1 MPNHLYHLNAEQV
14 VSGIKNRDF
23 SAQEYIFQVLERIEK
38 IDVKINAFIAVDRQ
52 GAIEKA
58 RSIDNRVRDGDTIGG
73 LAGVSVGIKDNICT
87 KNLKTTCASKML
99 DGYIPP
105 YDATV
110 IKKLKESDAII
121 VGKLNLD
128 EFAMGSTTEFSRYGP
143 TRNPWNV
150 DYVTGGSSGGSAA
163 SVAALECAISLGS
176 DTGGS
181 VRCPASFCS
190 VVGLKPTYGCV
201 SRFGLISYSNSLEQI
216 GSVGKT
222 VSDVMMSMN
231 AIAGPDENDNTTN
244 TTGSVMTATSPKTSP
259 LGEIPKYSL
268 QNKKNI
274 RVGLVKELV
283 EGADPPVSKCIYSA
297 MDLFARS
304 DCNCEVTSLK
314 SVQYALASY
323 YTIAMAEASSNLAR
337 YDNIRYGFDS
347 SPEEYEWNTYFTK
360 VRNNFGEE
368 VKRRIIIGSYVL
380 SAGYYGKYY
389 LKAHKARE
397 MIKQEI
403 RSLFK
408 KYDVLVSPTMPILPF
423 KFGEKIDDPL
433 KMYQIDI
440 DTVIANLA
448 SIPAIS
454 IPIGFSDGL
463 PVGLQIMANE
473 MEEQTLFDAA
483 SSFERIVDIHGSP
496 KI

>member
-1 MPNHLYHLNAEQV
+1 MPNQLYHLNAEQV
-14 VSGIKNRDF
+14 VCGIKNRDF
-23 SAQEYIFQVLERIEK
+23 TAEEYISQILERIEK
-38 IDVKINAFIAVDRQ
+38 IDVKINAFIAVDRR

-58 RSIDNRVRDGDTIGG
+58 RSIDNRIRDGDTIGG

-99 DGYIPP
+99 EGYIPP

-143 TRNPWNV
+143 TRNPWNIN
-150 DYVTGGSSGGSAA
+150 YVAGGSSGGSAA

-222 VSDVMMSMN
+222 VSDVTMIMN
-231 AIAGPDENDNTTN
+231 AIAGPDENDQTTK
-244 TTGSVMTATSPKTSP
+244 TSTATTPKTS
-259 LGEIPKYSL
+259 LDGIPKYCL
-268 QNKKNI
+268 QDKRNI
-274 RVGLVKELV
+274 RVGLVRELV
-283 EGADPPVSKCIYSA
+283 EGADPSVSKCIYSA
-297 MDLFARS
+297 MDLFAGS
-304 DCNCEVTSLK
+304 DFKCEDTSLK

-347 SPEEYEWNTYFTK
+347 SPEDYEWNTYFTK
-360 VRNNFGEE
+360 VRENFGEE

-389 LKAHKARE
+389 LKAQKARE

-403 RSLFK
+403 KSLFE
-408 KYDVLVSPTMPILPF
+408 KYDVLISPTMPILPF
-423 KFGEKIDDPL
+423 KFGEKIEDPL

-440 DTVIANLA
+440 DTVVANLA
-448 SIPAIS
+448 GIPAIS

-463 PVGLQIMANE
+463 PVGLQVMADE
-473 MEEQTLFDAA
+473 MGEQTLFDAA
-483 SSFERIVDIHGSP
+483 SSFERIANIHGSP

>member
-1 MPNHLYHLNAEQV
+1 LKNSLYHLNAEQV
-14 VSGIKNRDF
+14 ASGIKNRDF
-23 SAQEYIFQVLERIEK
+23 SAVEYISQILERIEK
-38 IDVKINAFIAVDRQ
+38 IDVKINAFVTVDNE

-58 RSIDNRVRDGDTIGG
+58 RSIDKRIQHGETIGG
-73 LAGVSVGIKDNICT
+73 LGGVAIGVKDNICT
-87 KNLKTTCASKML
+87 KNLKTTCASRML
-99 DGYIPP
+99 EEYIPP

-110 IKKLKESDAII
+110 IKKLKENDAII

-128 EFAMGSTTEFSRYGP
+128 EFAMGSTTEFSRFGP
-143 TRNPWNV
+143 TRNPWNIN
-150 DYVTGGSSGGSAA
+150 YVAGGSSGGSAA

-201 SRFGLISYSNSLEQI
+201 SRYGLISYSNSLEQI
-216 GSVGKT
+216 GTVGRT
-222 VSDVMMSMN
+222 VTDVMLIMN
-231 AIAGPDENDNTTN
+231 AIAGEDANDQTTR
-244 TTGSVMTATSPKTSP
+244 TTVPATKPTSR
-259 LGEIPKYSL
+259 GQTPKYSL
-268 QNKKNI
+268 QNKRNI

-283 EGADPPVSKCIYSA
+283 EGADPVVSKCIYSA
-297 MDLFARS
+297 MDLFVGS
-304 DCNCEVTSLK
+304 DCKCEETSLK

-323 YTIAMAEASSNLAR
+323 YTIAMAEATSNLSR

-347 SPEEYEWNTYFTK
+347 NPEEYEWNTYFTK
-360 VRNNFGEE
+360 VRSNFGEE

-389 LKAHKARE
+389 LKAQKARE

-403 RSLFK
+403 KSLFE
-408 KYDVLVSPTMPILPF
+408 KYDVLISPTMPILPF

-440 DTVIANLA
+440 DTVVANLA
-448 SIPAIS
+448 GIPAIS
-454 IPIGFSDGL
+454 IPVGFNDGL
-463 PVGLQIMANE
+463 PIGLQIMANE
-473 MEEQTLFDAA
+473 MGEQTLFDVA
-483 SSFERIVDIHGSP
+483 SSFESTIDIHGSP

>member
-1 MPNHLYHLNAEQV
+1 MENNLYHLNAEQV
-14 VSGIKNRDF
+14 ASGIKNRDF
-23 SAQEYIFQVLERIEK
+23 SAVEYISQILERIEK
-38 IDVKINAFIAVDRQ
+38 IDVKINAFVTVDNE

-58 RSIDNRVRDGDTIGG
+58 RSLDKRIQHGESIGG
-73 LAGVSVGIKDNICT
+73 LGGVAIGVKDNICT
-87 KNLKTTCASKML
+87 KNLKTTCASRML
-99 DGYIPP
+99 EEYIPP

-110 IKKLKESDAII
+110 IKKLKENDAII

-128 EFAMGSTTEFSRYGP
+128 EFAMGSTTEFSRFGP
-143 TRNPWNV
+143 TRNPWNIN
-150 DYVTGGSSGGSAA
+150 YVAGGSSGGSAA

-201 SRFGLISYSNSLEQI
+201 SRYGLISYSNSLEQI
-216 GSVGKT
+216 GTVGRT
-222 VSDVMMSMN
+222 VTDVMLIMN
-231 AIAGPDENDNTTN
+231 AIAGEDANDQTTR
-244 TTGSVMTATSPKTSP
+244 TTVPGTKTTSRGQT
-259 LGEIPKYSL
+259 PKYSL
-268 QNKKNI
+268 QNKRNI

-283 EGADPPVSKCIYSA
+283 EGADPLISKCIHSA
-297 MDLFARS
+297 MDLLVGS
-304 DCNCEVTSLK
+304 DCKCEETSLK

-323 YTIAMAEASSNLAR
+323 YTIAMAEATSNLSR

-347 SPEEYEWNTYFTK
+347 NPEEYEWNTYFTK
-360 VRNNFGEE
+360 VRSNFGEE

-389 LKAHKARE
+389 LRAQKARE
-397 MIKQEI
+397 MIKREI
-403 RSLFK
+403 KSLFE
-408 KYDVLVSPTMPILPF
+408 KYDVLISPTMPILPF

-440 DTVIANLA
+440 DTVVANLA
-448 SIPAIS
+448 GIPAIS
-454 IPIGFSDGL
+454 IPVGFNDGL
-463 PVGLQIMANE
+463 PIGLQIMANQ
-473 MEEQTLFDAA
+473 MGEQTLFDVA
-483 SSFERIVDIHGSP
+483 SSFESTIDIHGSP

>member
-1 MPNHLYHLNAEQV
+1 MENSLYHLNAEQV
-14 VSGIKNRDF
+14 ASGIRNRDF
-23 SAQEYIFQVLERIEK
+23 SAVEYISEILERIEK
-38 IDVKINAFIAVDRQ
+38 IDVKINAFVTVDNE

-58 RSIDNRVRDGDTIGG
+58 RSIDKRIQRGESIGG
-73 LAGVSVGIKDNICT
+73 LGGVAIGVKDNICT
-87 KNLKTTCASKML
+87 KNLKTTCASRML
-99 DGYIPP
+99 EEYVPP

-110 IKKLKESDAII
+110 IKKLKENDAII

-128 EFAMGSTTEFSRYGP
+128 EFAMGSTTEFSRFGP
-143 TRNPWNV
+143 TRNPWNINCV
-150 DYVTGGSSGGSAA
+150 AGGSSGGSAA

-181 VRCPASFCS
+181 VRCPSSFCS

-201 SRFGLISYSNSLEQI
+201 SRYGLISYSNSLEQI
-216 GSVGKT
+216 GTIGRT
-222 VSDVMMSMN
+222 VTDVMLIMN
-231 AIAGPDENDNTTN
+231 AIAGEDANDQTTR
-244 TTGSVMTATSPKTSP
+244 TTVPGTKTTSRGQT
-259 LGEIPKYSL
+259 PKYSL
-268 QNKKNI
+268 QNKRNI

-283 EGADPPVSKCIYSA
+283 EGADPVVSKCIYSA
-297 MDLFARS
+297 MDLFVGS
-304 DCNCEVTSLK
+304 DCKCEETSLK

-323 YTIAMAEASSNLAR
+323 YTIAMAEATSNLSR

-347 SPEEYEWNTYFTK
+347 NPEEYEWNTYFTK
-360 VRNNFGEE
+360 VRSNFGEE

-389 LKAHKARE
+389 LKAQKARE

-403 RSLFK
+403 KSLFE
-408 KYDVLVSPTMPILPF
+408 KYDVLISPTMPILPF

-440 DTVIANLA
+440 DTVVANLA
-448 SIPAIS
+448 GIPAIS
-454 IPIGFSDGL
+454 IPIGFNDGL
-463 PVGLQIMANE
+463 PIGMQIMANE
-473 MEEQTLFDAA
+473 MGEQTLFDVA
-483 SSFERIVDIHGSP
+483 SSFESTIDIHGSP

>member
-1 MPNHLYHLNAEQV
+1 MENSLYHLNAEQV
-14 VSGIKNRDF
+14 ASGIRNRDF
-23 SAQEYIFQVLERIEK
+23 SAVEYISQILERIEK
-38 IDVKINAFIAVDRQ
+38 IDVKINAFVTVDNK

-58 RSIDNRVRDGDTIGG
+58 RSIDKRIQHGESIGG
-73 LAGVSVGIKDNICT
+73 LGGVAIGVKDNICT
-87 KNLKTTCASKML
+87 KNLKTTCASRML
-99 DGYIPP
+99 EGYIPP

-110 IKKLKESDAII
+110 IKKLKENDAII

-128 EFAMGSTTEFSRYGP
+128 EFAMGSTTEFSRFGP
-143 TRNPWNV
+143 TRNPWNIS
-150 DYVTGGSSGGSAA
+150 YVAGGSSGGSAA

-201 SRFGLISYSNSLEQI
+201 SRYGLISYSNSLEQI
-216 GSVGKT
+216 GTVGRT
-222 VSDVMMSMN
+222 VTDVMLIMN
-231 AIAGPDENDNTTN
+231 AIAGEDANDQTTR
-244 TTGSVMTATSPKTSP
+244 TTVPATKPTSR
-259 LGEIPKYSL
+259 GQTPKYSL
-268 QNKKNI
+268 QNKRNI

-283 EGADPPVSKCIYSA
+283 EGADPVVSKCIYSA
-297 MDLFARS
+297 MDLFVGS
-304 DCNCEVTSLK
+304 DCKCEVTSLK

-323 YTIAMAEASSNLAR
+323 YTIAMAEATSNLSR

-347 SPEEYEWNTYFTK
+347 NPEEYEWNTYFTK
-360 VRNNFGEE
+360 VRSNFGEE

-389 LKAHKARE
+389 LKAQKARE

-403 RSLFK
+403 KSLFE
-408 KYDVLVSPTMPILPF
+408 KYDVLISPTMPILPF

-440 DTVIANLA
+440 DTVVANLA
-448 SIPAIS
+448 GIPAIS
-454 IPIGFSDGL
+454 IPIGFNDGL
-463 PVGLQIMANE
+463 PIGLQIMANE
-473 MEEQTLFDAA
+473 MGEQTLFDVA
-483 SSFERIVDIHGSP
+483 SSFESTIDIHGSP

>member
-1 MPNHLYHLNAEQV
+1 MPNRLCHLNAERV
-14 VSGIKNRDF
+14 ASGIKNREF
-23 SAQEYIFQVLERIEK
+23 SAQEYISQILERIEK
-38 IDVKINAFIAVDRQ
+38 IDVKINAFIAVDRE

-58 RSIDNRVRDGDTIGG
+58 RSIDNRIQDGDTIGG
-73 LAGVSVGIKDNICT
+73 LAGVAVGIKDNICT

-99 DGYIPP
+99 ETYIPP

-128 EFAMGSTTEFSRYGP
+128 EFAMGSTTEFSRFGP
-143 TRNPWNV
+143 TRNPWNIN
-150 DYVTGGSSGGSAA
+150 YVAGGSSGGSAA
-163 SVAALECAISLGS
+163 SVGALECAVSLGS

-216 GSVGKT
+216 GTVGRT
-222 VSDVMMSMN
+222 VSDVMMIMN
-231 AIAGPDENDNTTN
+231 AIAGPDENDQTTKATGPITTATTN
-244 TTGSVMTATSPKTSP
+244 TSSLART
-259 LGEIPKYSL
+259 PKYSL
-268 QNKKNI
+268 QNKGNF

-283 EGADPPVSKCIYSA
+283 EGADPAVSKCIYSA
-297 MDLFARS
+297 MDLFAGS
-304 DCNCEVTSLK
+304 DCKCEDTSLK

-323 YTIAMAEASSNLAR
+323 YTIAMAEASSNLSR

-389 LKAHKARE
+389 LKAQKARE
-397 MIKQEI
+397 MIRQEI
-403 RSLFK
+403 KSLFE
-408 KYDVLVSPTMPILPF
+408 KYDVLISPTMPILPF
-423 KFGEKIDDPL
+423 RFGEKIDDPL

-440 DTVIANLA
+440 DTVVANLA
-448 SIPAIS
+448 GIPAIS

-473 MEEQTLFDAA
+473 MQEQTLFDVA
-483 SSFERIVDIHGSP
+483 SSFESIVDIHGSP